1 MGNPQHNL
9 RYINPTVAKGATATL
24 NFSVPV
30 ASGASYKLTQI
41 SGNASAPCRI
51 QEIAFGLQPGSSAI
65 ESVFSDFCS
74 DGEAEWYT
82 LEGIRISEPAGR
94 HGIFIVRQGSKTLKV
109 VR

>member
-1 MGNPQHNL
+1 MFRFYYSNDGGTKWVILNT
-9 RYINPTVAKGATATL
+9 ISGTSNPTVAKGATATL

-74 DGEAEWYT
+74 DGGRVVYSGGYAH
-82 LEGIRISEPAGR
+82 IRARRAS
-94 HGIFIVRQGSKTLKV
+94 
-109 VR
+109 